1 MCLYLFFFIACSCFS
16 CNNLCCD
23 DVRELSCAFSS
34 FVREC
39 TDVSYVAGEE
49 AELPVHRES
58 VVVEEIK
65 EVELRSR
72 PVQFIYGRNKIILEL
87 GYSHAVTQLAD
98 FP

>member
-39 TDVSYVAGEE
+39 TDISYVAGEG

>member
-1 MCLYLFFFIACSCFS
+1 M
-16 CNNLCCD
+16 CCD

-39 TDVSYVAGEE
+39 TDVSYVAGEG

-72 PVQFIYGRNKIILEL
+72 PVQFIYGRNKITRIGLQPR
-87 GYSHAVTQLAD
+87 GHAPSRLAMKKLRRLLHKTKK
-98 FP
+98 